1 MTYLPYMPAK
11 AKKLPKLIKK
21 TNTQGVVIKSLKD
34 IVAVVGY
41 APIETKKGTPL
52 LSQNRQFQYF
62 NSPTYIYPMVPAYAA
77 SNLKDKGYKTYWM
90 DGIAERKKYQEWVD
104 ELTCVQP
111 DYLMI
116 ETKSPVIKF
125 HWAQIADLKEKLP
138 KLKIILVGDQVT
150 FMPLETMENSNVD
163 YAIAGGEI

>member
-41 APIETKKGTPL
+41 APIESKKGTPL

-62 NSPTYIYPMVPAYAA
+62 NAPTYIYPMVPAYAA
-77 SNLKDKGYKTYWM
+77 SNLQKHGYQAYWM
-90 DGIAERKKYQEWVD
+90 DGIAEKKTYQQWVD
-104 ELTCVQP
+104 DLKSVSP
-111 DYLMI
+111 DYLLV
-116 ETKSPVIKF
+116 ETKSPIVKT
-125 HWAQIADLKEKLP
+125 HWKQINDLKKQLPNLKL
-138 KLKIILVGDQVT
+138 IWVGDHISYL
-150 FMPLETMENSNVD
+150 P
-163 YAIAGGEI
+163 